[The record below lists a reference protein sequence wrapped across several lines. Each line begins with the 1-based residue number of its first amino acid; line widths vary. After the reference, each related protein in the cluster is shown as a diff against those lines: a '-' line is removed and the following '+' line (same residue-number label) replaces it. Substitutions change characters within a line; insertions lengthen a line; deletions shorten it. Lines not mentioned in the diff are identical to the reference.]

1 MNFITFNIVMLM
13 LKMSLEQ
20 VNIIGFEL
28 SVIVLTL
35 FTHLVVL
42 DEYIELWSST
52 LSTLIGIII
61 ITVVFLFQSLTSS
74 TSNSQIKIPI
84 NFNITL

>member
-28 SVIVLTL
+28 SVLVLTL
-35 FTHLVVL
+35 LTHLVVL

-61 ITVVFLFQSLTSS
+61 ITVISLFQSLTSS